1 MIYTDLF
8 DQEVLRAFYKSDLVN
23 FHSEA
28 NLYCALRMRKEDL
41 ACLLLGRVAGPNNG
55 NNQLV
60 QELQDGVNELANMD
74 EMAFVNIHSV
84 HLGIG
89 RDLTLWTRETHRI
102 QVDHQLI
109 RQVVAA
115 TVMHVFSLFV
125 VVQLLG
131 PPDSPPRSWVREG
144 ENMDRPY
151 SGLDWALLT
160 AAFLGNVRITKALLG
175 RSQGNDRP
183 DGLLST
189 GLEVA
194 ASQGHFDTVVAFL
207 EGSVNPNEKGSC
219 KGFPSACGNALVQA
233 CTEGHEKIVDLLLE
247 PRYGIK
253 KKGLQYE
260 KAVLNA
266 ARGRPDEGHGY
277 IRIL

>member
-1 MIYTDLF
+1 M
-8 DQEVLRAFYKSDLVN
+8 
-23 FHSEA
+23 
-28 NLYCALRMRKEDL
+28 LYECVRKT
-41 ACLLLGRVAGPNNG
+41 
-55 NNQLV
+55 
-60 QELQDGVNELANMD
+60 
-74 EMAFVNIHSV
+74 V
-84 HLGIG
+84 HLSLG

-207 EGSVNPNEKGSC
+207 EGSANRISLCTCEKWQKTAPLGAVFGSLSTT
-219 KGFPSACGNALVQA
+219 PQPVRLAAL
-233 CTEGHEKIVDLLLE
+233 TFF
-247 PRYGIK
+247 
-253 KKGLQYE
+253 
-260 KAVLNA
+260 
-266 ARGRPDEGHGY
+266 
-277 IRIL
+277 